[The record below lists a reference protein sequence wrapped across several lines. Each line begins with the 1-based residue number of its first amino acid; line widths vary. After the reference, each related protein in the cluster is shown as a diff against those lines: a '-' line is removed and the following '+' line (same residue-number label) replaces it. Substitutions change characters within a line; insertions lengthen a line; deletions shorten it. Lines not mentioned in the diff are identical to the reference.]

1 MRLRNSEIVTTP
13 KFYTVRFVRVVEGGG
28 GGGNREWG
36 GNSTRNSLIS
46 FMPLFQVPTTSSLTN
61 TDVKCGS
68 WKLNNPLE

>member
-1 MRLRNSEIVTTP
+1 M
-13 KFYTVRFVRVVEGGG
+13 
-28 GGGNREWG
+28 GGNREWV